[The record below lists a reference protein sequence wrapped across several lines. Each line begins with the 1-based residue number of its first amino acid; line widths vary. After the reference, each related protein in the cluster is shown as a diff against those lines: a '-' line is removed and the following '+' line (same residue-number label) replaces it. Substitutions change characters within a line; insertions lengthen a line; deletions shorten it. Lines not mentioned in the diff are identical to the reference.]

1 MSIKYYFS
9 TLTSACN
16 EPAYSCAPY
25 YMGQELRTKFH
36 LSRNHAL
43 KTVIIKN
50 ILGVHSCITRASVN
64 QVCHGVMS
72 AVCQV
77 SIHLILLRFSVT
89 R

>member
-1 MSIKYYFS
+1 
-9 TLTSACN
+9 
-16 EPAYSCAPY
+16 
-25 YMGQELRTKFH
+25 MGQELRTKFH

-72 AVCQV
+72 VAYRVSTRQKLPRSLMTLLGPAVTDV
-77 SIHLILLRFSVT
+77 FLRAFLT
-89 R
+89 LT